1 MLMTKQRKSR
11 RALAVQITGVILVVV
26 AGITFYQGQIF
37 AGAGLLLLASIT
49 LLVSTVVDS
58 RKGAR

>member
-49 LLVSTVVDS
+49 LFVSTVVES
-58 RKGAR
+58 RRDAR

>member
-11 RALAVQITGVILVVV
+11 RALAVQITGVILVVA
-26 AGITFYQGQIF
+26 AGITFYQGHNF

-49 LLVSTVVDS
+49 LFVSTVVDS